1 MATLYRPV
9 ASKAAAFLNENTSK
23 LPVPSPLAAL
33 GIDEEGLLTPPPS
46 TDEFARA
53 AGLPEAGEIRC
64 LNFTGEDEME
74 QALMA
79 RPPSIFSDDDDSSMS
94 LSTFDM
100 HSWLPI
106 EPRSIDQTISLV
118 SEMPPLSESLSASS
132 SASISLSLSDDEED
146 NEKITASY
154 LSYVSGYTGAAL
166 VHDSPYTNVAREP
179 ASLKRPRA
187 GTTSA
192 AEESD
197 DEVSYSSKRARALA
211 PSRPTGFAKTR
222 GVNVEPAAERPPRVP
237 VDVNPMTSA
246 TLPREALLHLT
257 SADLNEFARQLEL
270 VRDLT
275 ADDRREIQRQRRLV
289 KNRESAQLSRQRKKA
304 SIETLETAIAAE
316 RTAMDATR
324 AQLAQLQAEIQTLTA
339 SLN

>member
-1 MATLYRPV
+1 MP
-9 ASKAAAFLNENTSK
+9 SPMAAFG
-23 LPVPSPLAAL
+23 VH
-33 GIDEEGLLTPPPS
+33 DDGLLTPPPS

-74 QALMA
+74 KALLS
-79 RPPSIFSDDDDSSMS
+79 RPASIFSDDDDSSCDLNS
-94 LSTFDM
+94 FDM
-100 HSWLPI
+100 TSWLPL
-106 EPRSIDQTISLV
+106 PPTSIGQAISLV
-118 SEMPPLSESLSASS
+118 SEMPPLSESLSSSS

-146 NEKITASY
+146 HEKMTASY
-154 LSYVSGYTGAAL
+154 VSYVAGYTGPVV
-166 VHDSPYTNVAREP
+166 VHDSPYTNVG
-179 ASLKRPRA
+179 SSHKRPRA

-197 DEVSYSSKRARALA
+197 DEAGSSSSSSKRARMLA

-222 GVNVEPAAERPPRVP
+222 GVSVEPAADRPPRVP
-237 VDVNPMTSA
+237 VDVTPTTSA

-257 SADLNEFARQLEL
+257 SADLNEFARQLEI
-270 VRDLT
+270 VRELS

-316 RTAMDATR
+316 RLAMDETR
-324 AQLAQLQAEIQTLTA
+324 AHLAQLRAEIEALT
-339 SLN
+339 SELN